1 MRIHSLNLNAKTT
14 DQMIAHLKQG
24 LSTDTFDQ
32 LRQRLNIS
40 DNALSKI
47 VQIPKRTL
55 DRRRTSGRLN
65 TDESERIFRIA
76 QVNDMAVEV
85 FGSQQKAE
93 SWLKKPARGLGGKI
107 PLEYSDTNLG
117 AREVINLLG
126 RIEHGVFPG

>member
-1 MRIHSLNLNAKTT
+1 MQIHSLNLKAKNTE
-14 DQMIAHLKQG
+14 QMIAYLKEG
-24 LSTDTFDQ
+24 LAADSFDQ

-40 DNALSKI
+40 DIALSKI
-47 VQIPKRTL
+47 VQISKRTL
-55 DRRRTSGRLN
+55 DRRRAAGRLT

-76 QVNDMAVEV
+76 QVNDMAVAV

-117 AREVINLLG
+117 AHEVISLLG

>member
-1 MRIHSLNLNAKTT
+1 MRIYSLNLNTKTT

-55 DRRRTSGRLN
+55 DRRRTAGRLN

-85 FGSQQKAE
+85 FGCIRIFPK
-93 SWLKKPARGLGGKI
+93 LKPERHNRWRSIHDCPIGFSEAAR
-107 PLEYSDTNLG
+107 
-117 AREVINLLG
+117 
-126 RIEHGVFPG
+126 